1 MTNHTNELSNL
12 LERKVTVC
20 QDFLSATLLLK
31 TTLETEE
38 MTNVDRLI
46 GQRQELIRII
56 DDIDRQIEH
65 HRPGIPPDQSRQ
77 PEMVSEKLK
86 RLLKQMIS
94 VDRDCDALAVD
105 RCNGLREEIMNTRR
119 MGTGIQVYGHANEK
133 TQKFLNIRT

>member
-12 LERKVTVC
+12 LEGKVTVC

-31 TTLETEE
+31 TALETEE
-38 MTNVDRLI
+38 MTNVGCLI
-46 GQRQELIRII
+46 GQRQELIRIM

-65 HRPGIPPDQSRQ
+65 YRPRIPPDQSRQ
-77 PEMVSEKLK
+77 LGMVSEKLK
-86 RLLKQMIS
+86 RLLKQIIS
-94 VDRDCDALAVD
+94 VNQDCDALAMG

-133 TQKFLNIRT
+133 PQKFLNIRT